1 VRVLLVED
9 DDDARDAY
17 TTMLTELGAE
27 VQAAPSAAAGLTALE
42 GFRPQ
47 VILSDIA
54 MPGEDGHSFMR
65 NVRRLAP
72 EQGGHVPA
80 AALTALA
87 TDQDRERVMQSG
99 FQIHVSKPVASFGL
113 AAAVGL
119 LAAWQPIAR
128 SAPEGPVSRR

>member
-1 VRVLLVED
+1 MRVLLVED